1 MKPGITAM
9 ARLGWSE
16 RQISFPC
23 SRFLT
28 LMAVLVLGFPG
39 SGTAVNRAENPA
51 QQVAAKAVPPVP
63 VAPTVAKVSPALRS
77 MEGFLKLHRV
87 SEADRN
93 RLAKSLLASAKKY
106 DLNPKLLASVMIVES
121 RGNPF
126 AVSGQNAVGL
136 MQIHLP
142 TWGETADREDINL
155 FKIEDNID
163 FGARILQG
171 YVRRFGVWDGVKHY
185 NGFIAGDPIWEE
197 SAQRYLLKVQEVGG
211 FQESVQ
217 VREPAASV
225 PGKSDSL
232 QGV

>member
-1 MKPGITAM
+1 
-9 ARLGWSE
+9 
-16 RQISFPC
+16 
-23 SRFLT
+23 
-28 LMAVLVLGFPG
+28 
-39 SGTAVNRAENPA
+39 
-51 QQVAAKAVPPVP
+51 
-63 VAPTVAKVSPALRS
+63 
-77 MEGFLKLHRV
+77 MEGFLKLHKV
-87 SEADRN
+87 SEADRS

-171 YVRRFGVWDGVKHY
+171 YVRRFGVWDGVKTLQRLHCRRPHL
-185 NGFIAGDPIWEE
+185 GRVGSTVSVEGSGSRWFSGECTGQGASSLRSWEKRL
-197 SAQRYLLKVQEVGG
+197 SPGG
-211 FQESVQ
+211 VTQCWRLTGPSV
-217 VREPAASV
+217 RGYIRGSRFEDWCFGIP
-225 PGKSDSL
+225 PELSL
-232 QGV
+232 C